1 MPSPFERPRMFY
13 RESAGNWLLRLWGAA
28 LLLVVSTVALAEN
41 GDRADARILIDISG
55 SMKQNDPQ
63 NLRRPALRMLVGL
76 LPRETRAGVWTFGQ
90 YVNMLIPLGQVDGK
104 WKDKARSEADN
115 IASPGQFTNI
125 EEVIKRA
132 IADWEGPASGYQRH
146 LILLTDG
153 MVDISK
159 NPHKNAASRQRI
171 LEQLLPRLRAH
182 SAQVHTIALSERADH
197 DLMQTLSRETGGWYE
212 QVNDADQ
219 LKRVFLRIFERIG
232 RPDTLP
238 LTDNSFLVDNSI
250 QEVTLLVFRQESAEP
265 TRVLPPS
272 GESFDASTAPQ
283 GVNWHR
289 DVGYD
294 LLTISQPDTGEWHI
308 QAPMDPDNRV
318 IVVTDLK
325 MRASQ
330 LPSRFVRGEQLPLTV
345 SFTNQGKQIVRKE
358 FLDVV
363 TLEGRFSDSRGSAEA
378 QPIFDNGEAADKA
391 AGDGEFTLLVGNGLS
406 AGKVELLIRAEG
418 KTFQREQRQTFE
430 LVDPIV
436 MRLKPDGDDDAL
448 QQLSLRTDVELI
460 DPATL
465 VFQAEL
471 VSPTGETRSVELQPG
486 TEAGALEAS
495 INSAELVGDW
505 TLSVSVQGQTR
516 DGAELE
522 LLLDPLTV
530 QGTSAVAE
538 KPLEPAPEPEPVVEP
553 EPPLSP
559 PAPEPE
565 DSFTQD
571 VTLFGIANLL
581 LALLVVVVTWFM
593 RRRKKASEFQ
603 VEEAGSAEK
612 GVDEGESEK

>member
-1 MPSPFERPRMFY
+1 MLY
-13 RESAGNWLLRLWGAA
+13 RDRAGNRLSRLCVGA
-28 LLLVVSTVALAEN
+28 LLLLASSLLVAGD
-41 GDRADARILIDISG
+41 GDRADARVLIDISG

-76 LPRETRAGVWTFGQ
+76 LPQDTRAGVWTFGQ
-90 YVNMLIPLGQVDGK
+90 YVNMLIPLGQVDEA
-104 WKDKARSEADN
+104 WKNKARSEADN

-132 IADWEGPASGYQRH
+132 MADWEGPPTRYQRH

-159 NPHKNAASRQRI
+159 NQEKNSASRQRI
-171 LEQLLPRLRAH
+171 LEQLLPRLQAH
-182 SAQVHTIALSERADH
+182 KAQVHTIALSERADH
-197 DLMQTLSRETGGWYE
+197 ELMQTLSRETGGWYE
-212 QVNDADQ
+212 QVNDADR
-219 LKRVFLRIFERIG
+219 LKRVFLRIFERVG

-250 QEVTLLVFRQESAEP
+250 QEVTLLVFRQDSGEP

-272 GESFDASTAPQ
+272 GEAFDAKSAPQ

-318 IVVTDLK
+318 IVVTDLQ
-325 MRASQ
+325 MRTSQ
-330 LPSRFVRGEQLPLTV
+330 LPSRFVRGERLPLTI

-363 TLEGRFSDSRGSAEA
+363 ALEGLYSDSQGTGEA
-378 QPIFDNGEAADKA
+378 QPIFDNGEAGDTT
-391 AGDGEFTLLVGNGLS
+391 AGDGEFTLLVGEGLS
-406 AGKVELLIRAEG
+406 AGQVELLVRAEG

-436 MRLKPDGDDDAL
+436 MQLETDGQEQNLLQLQLRPDA
-448 QQLSLRTDVELI
+448 ELL

-465 VFQAEL
+465 AFQVYL
-471 VSPTGETRSVELQPG
+471 KSPTGEQRPVELQSGSEPG
-486 TEAGALEAS
+486 LLEAR

-505 TLSVSVQGQTR
+505 SLSVSAKGQTR
-516 DGAELE
+516 NGAELD
-522 LLLDPLTV
+522 LLLDPVTV
-530 QGTSAVAE
+530 QGTAVAPE
-538 KPLEPAPEPEPVVEP
+538 KPSAPEPEPVAEP
-553 EPPLSP
+553 EQSAAPPVL
-559 PAPEPE
+559 EEVVPE

-581 LALLVVVVTWFM
+581 LALLVVLAAWIV
-593 RRRKKASEFQ
+593 RRRKKAAEFQ
-603 VEEAGSAEK
+603 VETEAPA
-612 GVDEGESEK
+612 DEDADQGEPEQ